1 MTLQSMTGYAHQD
14 GNLGALR
21 WTWELRS
28 VNGRG
33 LDTRVRVPAGY
44 ERLEQDIKKRLSTA
58 FRRGSIQVT
67 LSAVRE
73 TKQIEAVVNQ
83 DVLDAALA
91 LAKRLGDE
99 IDAEPPRIDGILNI
113 RGVLEFN
120 EPVPDDRTV
129 TAEHAAIL
137 ESLDGAIAALAA
149 MRQAEGEKIGSFIKS
164 QIDGIETLARKAD
177 EDPSTEPGSIAER
190 LGMQVRMLL
199 ETGVELDEDRLH
211 MEAAILAAKA
221 DIREEIDRLFT
232 HVAACRALVEEGGAV
247 GRRLDFLA
255 QEFNRESNT
264 ICSKSNAS
272 SVTAVGLE
280 LKVLIDQFRE
290 QIQNLE

>member
-14 GNLGALR
+14 GSLGALR

-44 ERLEQDIKKRLSTA
+44 ERLEQDIKKRLAAA
-58 FRRGSIQVT
+58 FKRGSIQVS
-67 LSAVRE
+67 LSALRE
-73 TKQIEAVVNQ
+73 EKQVEAVVNQ

-91 LAKRLGDE
+91 LAKRLGSE

-120 EPVPDDRTV
+120 EPVPDDKTV
-129 TAEHAAIL
+129 KAEHAAIL
-137 ESLDGAIAALAA
+137 KSLDAAIAALAA
-149 MRQAEGEKIGSFIKS
+149 MRQAEGEKIGGFIKT
-164 QIDGIETLARKAD
+164 QIDGIEALARKAD
-177 EDPSTEPGSIAER
+177 DDPSTEPENIAER
-190 LGMQVRMLL
+190 LASQVRMLL

-232 HVAACRALVEEGGAV
+232 HVEACRSLIAEGGAI

-264 ICSKSNAS
+264 VCSKSNAS

>member
-1 MTLQSMTGYAHQD
+1 MTLQSMTGYAHEE

-33 LDTRVRVPAGY
+33 LDARVRVPAGF
-44 ERLEQDIKKRLSTA
+44 ERLEQEIKKRLSEV
-58 FRRGSIQVT
+58 FKRGNIQVN
-67 LSAVRE
+67 LNVQRE
-73 TKQIEAVVNQ
+73 EKKVEAVVNQ
-83 DVLDAALA
+83 NVLDAALA
-91 LAKRLGDE
+91 LAKKLSSE

-113 RGVLEFN
+113 RGVLEFS
-120 EPVPDDRTV
+120 EPVPDEATIK
-129 TAEHAAIL
+129 AEHSAIL
-137 ESLDGAIAALAA
+137 ESLDSAIAALSA
-149 MRQAEGEKIGSFIKS
+149 MRQSEGEKIGGFLGA
-164 QIDGIETLARKAD
+164 QIDGIEALAQKAD
-177 EDPSTEPGSIAER
+177 SDPSTEPENIAKR
-190 LGMQVRMLL
+190 LATQVRLL
-199 ETGVELDEDRLH
+199 LDTGVELDEDRLH
-211 MEAAILAAKA
+211 MEAAILASKA

-232 HVAACRALVEEGGAV
+232 HVAACRSLMEEGGAI

-264 ICSKSNAS
+264 ICSKSNAA
-272 SVTAVGLE
+272 SVTAAGLE